1 MKRWTKVMRYE
12 IRNVVRARTLL
23 GYGAFFFLVGLG
35 LVRMAGGVER
45 ALPSLVS
52 VTLLAVPLVS
62 LVATTVFLYDARAF
76 NELLLAQPV
85 GRRDLF
91 RGLYLGLTLPLAG
104 VFLVATGLPLLLS
117 GGWAAAPGPVTLVLG
132 LGVVLTAVFAALGF
146 VVAFRFQEPARG
158 LGAALLTWLLVT
170 VVYDGIV
177 LLLSNALAA
186 YPLEKPMLAAMLLN
200 PVDLARLVGLMAL
213 DASVLMGY
221 TGAVFRSFFGGPVGV
236 TVAATALAAWVV
248 LPYLAARRRFGRM
261 DF

>member
-1 MKRWTKVMRYE
+1 MNRWTKVMRYE
-12 IRNVVRARTLL
+12 IRNVIRARTLL
-23 GYGAFFFLVGLG
+23 GYGLFFLLVSAG
-35 LVRMAGGVER
+35 LVRMGGGVER

-52 VTLLAVPLVS
+52 VILLAVPLVS

-104 VFLVATGLPLLLS
+104 AFLLGTGVPLALS
-117 GGWAAAPGPVTLVLG
+117 GGWAAAAGPVTLLLAV
-132 LGVVLTAVFAALGF
+132 GVVLNAVFAALGF
-146 VVAFRFQEPARG
+146 VVAFRFQEPALG

-170 VVYDGIV
+170 VVYDGVV

-186 YPLEKPMLAAMLLN
+186 YPMEKPMLAAMLVN
-200 PVDLARLVGLMAL
+200 PVDLARLVALMSL
-213 DASVLMGY
+213 DASVLLGY
-221 TGAVFRSFFGGPVGV
+221 TGAVFRDFFGGPAGV
-236 TVAATALAAWVV
+236 VVAAAALIGWGV